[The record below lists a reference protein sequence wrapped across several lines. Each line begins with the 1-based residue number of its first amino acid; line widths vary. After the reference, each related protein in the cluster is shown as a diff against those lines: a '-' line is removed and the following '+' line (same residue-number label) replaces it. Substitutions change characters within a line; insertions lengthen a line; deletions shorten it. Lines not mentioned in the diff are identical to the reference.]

1 MSANTDR
8 CLTARLVL
16 NFKGI
21 PYKTEWI
28 EYPDL
33 APTFK
38 SFGIPPNEPPA
49 SAYSS
54 PTIRVSDKYVM
65 ESRKIAD
72 ALEREYPSP
81 PLHLDSPILKKVEE
95 LAPECIMLLRPIL
108 LPRVP
113 RQFLNP
119 PSAEY
124 FERTRAERFGMTL
137 SQLEKERGG
146 ESAWKAAEPKWKEL
160 GALLKAEGG
169 PFFMGKTG

>member
-1 MSANTDR
+1 M
-8 CLTARLVL
+8 TARLIL

-49 SAYSS
+49 TAYTS

-72 ALEREYPSP
+72 VLEREYPSP
-81 PLHLDSPILKKVEE
+81 PLYLDSSILKKVEE
-95 LAPECIMLLRPIL
+95 LVPGCIMSLGPIFMPKI
-108 LPRVP
+108 PRHV
-113 RQFLNP
+113 LNP
-119 PSAEY
+119 SSAEY
-124 FERTRAERFGMTL
+124 FERTRAERFGMDL

-146 ESAWKAAEPKWKEL
+146 ESAWKAAELKWKEL